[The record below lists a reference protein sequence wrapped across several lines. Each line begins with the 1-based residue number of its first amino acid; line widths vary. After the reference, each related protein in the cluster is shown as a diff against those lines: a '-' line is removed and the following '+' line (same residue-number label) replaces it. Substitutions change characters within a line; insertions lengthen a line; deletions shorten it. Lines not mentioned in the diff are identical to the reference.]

1 MIGMLEEWLRGIV
14 AAAVILRLVRGLRPK
29 GTVGR
34 VAEFTGS
41 LVLLA
46 AMLQPLGAMEFTQI
60 SPAALERSV
69 EKRAEQLQ
77 SQWDAELLA
86 VIEAQTA
93 AYISDKEPQLTV
105 KVTAEETGK
114 PAAVELTGP
123 YSPEVSRWIEEEL
136 GISAERQVWHEGET

>member
-1 MIGMLEEWLRGIV
+1 MIGILEEWLRGIV
-14 AAAVILRLVRGLRPK
+14 AAAVILRLVRGLRQK
-29 GTVGR
+29 GAVGR
-34 VAEFTGS
+34 VAEFAGS

-46 AMLQPLGAMEFTQI
+46 AILQPLGVMEFPRL

-77 SQWDAELLA
+77 SRWDAELLA

-123 YSPEVSRWIEEEL
+123 YSHEVSRWIEEEL